1 LALNSEGVLMQ
12 CIAYLW
18 MTAHRM
24 HAGQAIVQMAYS
36 PNSRLEY
43 AVKFFIARD
52 AFEQER
58 ALYCGHNPLGR
69 FLPQVFFL
77 SARGYVCVP
86 LFRSVACGRMCFR
99 SLSHGLDVLW

>member
-1 LALNSEGVLMQ
+1 
-12 CIAYLW
+12 
-18 MTAHRM
+18 
-24 HAGQAIVQMAYS
+24 MAYS

-69 FLPQVFFL
+69 FLPQVFVL
-77 SARGYVCVP
+77 SAFCYAFGQLRGSVVRGCMP
-86 LFRSVACGRMCFR
+86 FRSW
-99 SLSHGLDVLW
+99 SYGLDEVCGSKLLFGSVYTWRDAGEEGSIVPVM